1 MADPIED
8 LIREIAS
15 KHGLAI
21 NRDDPI
27 LVMQTIN
34 NRLLMDSA
42 RAQQAQ
48 LDAYRI
54 ELEALAQRWGMDARE
69 KAERILNA
77 SLCASQEAMTK
88 IPGLV
93 AQSTTVS
100 VKAEVELAL
109 AYVVSRIHDA
119 RRIGVLNLVA
129 SMITLAAA
137 LVALW
142 AVSSG

>member
-8 LIREIAS
+8 LIQEIAR
-15 KHGLAI
+15 KHGVAI
-21 NRDDPI
+21 DRDDPI
-27 LVMQTIN
+27 LVLQTIN
-34 NRLLMDSA
+34 SKLLKDSA
-42 RAQQAQ
+42 RAQKDQ
-48 LDAYRI
+48 LDAYKI
-54 ELEALAQRWGMDARE
+54 ELEALAQRWGTDAKE

-119 RRIGVLNLVA
+119 HRIGVLNLVA
-129 SMITLAAA
+129 SFVTLTAA
-137 LVALW
+137 LIALW
-142 AVSSG
+142 ATL